1 MGIFDYIKS
10 KFQKIEMIEIPEKMP
25 AQSVLHLHLKDE
37 ISYLSKNYNL
47 DHYLFVLATPN
58 DKSSEKDKSFD
69 FHILTGPQAGRIIRG
84 IKPIL
89 IEGKRWSLNY
99 GEYTAERH
107 SKDLDDLY
115 NGTFTYQ
122 NGKPFDEIVTHK
134 YLVKLAEGLNDH
146 RTLE

>member
-25 AQSVLHLHLKDE
+25 AQFVLQLHLKDE
-37 ISYLSKNYNL
+37 ISYLSKNHNL
-47 DHYLFVLATPN
+47 DRYIFVLATPN
-58 DKSSEKDKSFD
+58 EKSSEKDKSFD

-89 IEGKRWSLNY
+89 IEGNSWSLDY
-99 GEYTAERH
+99 GMYTAKMD
-107 SKDLDDLY
+107 SKNLNDLY

-122 NGKPFDEIVTHK
+122 NGEPIDEIVTHK
-134 YLVKLAEGLNDH
+134 YLVKLAEGLNH